1 MIKFYGKEGE
11 GVKPHISP
19 SALSQW
25 FNQRSAFVR
34 SYFEGEKT
42 PETASMRTGTKVHR
56 MIEMGLI
63 PAKCVYDKGE
73 ETLTVELGDG
83 VKALGVPDSYTSE
96 VVNDIASFVDYK
108 TGKENGWKEKLPTDI
123 KMKMTAW
130 LVWNKTGKPTQVTGA
145 IEYIA
150 TEWNQTEKMVVPIEG
165 RETEVIAITYNY
177 KELEAFT
184 QVIIK
189 AITEI
194 NEFYEKWL
202 KKDASAINQKDIDA
216 YIELKQA
223 KDTAEVAMKEIGQRI
238 LEQMEFGGIASHK
251 VAGGSF
257 YTITK
262 KAWDYPENLPIEVAG
277 ETVTLQYAE
286 EVSAATKVAMKNYEL
301 ATEPKTE
308 TTSIGFRTAKEK

>member
-1 MIKFYGKEGE
+1 MTNFYPE
-11 GVKPHISP
+11 VKPHMSP
-19 SALSQW
+19 SAIQQW

-63 PAKCVYDKGE
+63 PAKCVYSHSE
-73 ETLTVELGDG
+73 ETLTVDLGDG
-83 VKALGVPDSYTSE
+83 IKFLGVPDSY
-96 VVNDIASFVDYK
+96 VGAGDKAMFADYK
-108 TGKENGWKEKLPTDI
+108 TGKANDWKEKLPTDI
-123 KMKMTAW
+123 KMKATAW
-130 LVWNKTGKPTQVTGA
+130 LVWNVTNRPKFVDGK

-150 TEWNQTEKMVVPIEG
+150 TEWDQKEKAIVPIEG
-165 RETEVIAITYNY
+165 RETEVIEITYSH

-184 QVIIK
+184 QVILK
-189 AITEI
+189 AIAEI

-223 KDTAEVAMKEIGQRI
+223 KDTAELAMKEIGQRI

-251 VAGGSF
+251 VTGGSF

-262 KAWDYPENLPIEVAG
+262 KSWDYPENLPVDWKGGITLEDAEAVA
-277 ETVTLQYAE
+277 
-286 EVSAATKVAMKNYEL
+286 AATKTALKNYEL
-301 ATEPKTE
+301 ATDPKTE